1 MSRIF
6 LSTPLRNERANL
18 DRLVSAVRAQSIPL
32 NCWVIVENGSTD
44 GSKEYLEKLQP
55 CATIREIVVLNIGT
69 ETAAY
74 QLGSKYARIVA
85 RGFAEIC
92 NRHEIEANDLIG
104 ILDADS
110 FPEERYYEKLIG
122 AFRREPQLGIT
133 SGRSRDLD
141 TGEPSAHSE
150 NWVRGSCR
158 LWRGACF
165 LQSGYI
171 IGPSADTLSA
181 ARAELDGWLVE
192 VTPDALFYAR
202 EIGERS
208 KYLYYGESA
217 YFRGNTFPYAVL
229 RCAALTARRR
239 PSHGFGFLAGYA
251 KAYASSAPRIQDPA
265 LFSHFR
271 RYNWRLLKRYLRGS
285 GDAARG

>member
-1 MSRIF
+1 MTRIF

-18 DRLVSAVRAQSIPL
+18 DRLVGSVRAQSIPVD
-32 NCWVIVENGSTD
+32 CWVIVENGSAD
-44 GSKEYLEKLQP
+44 GSREYLRELRP
-55 CATIREIVVLNIGT
+55 CATIREIVVLNIDT
-69 ETAAY
+69 ETATY
-74 QLGSKYARIVA
+74 QLGAKYARIVA

-92 NRHEIEANDLIG
+92 DRYELRADDLIG

-110 FPEERYYEKLIG
+110 FPEERYYEKLVW
-122 AFRREPQLGIT
+122 AFRRQPRLGIT

-141 TGEPSAHSE
+141 TGEPSVHAGD
-150 NWVRGSCR
+150 WVRGSCR
-158 LWRGACF
+158 LWRGSCF
-165 LQSGYI
+165 LQSGYV

-192 VTPDALFYAR
+192 VTPGAMFDAR

-239 PSHGFGFLAGYA
+239 PSHGFGFLAGYT
-251 KAYASSAPRIQDPA
+251 KAYASAAPRIQDPA
-265 LFSHFR
+265 LFSHFQ
-271 RYNWRLLKRYLRGS
+271 RYNWRLLKRYLRGTR
-285 GDAARG
+285 DAARS